1 MQLYKKQT
9 RATQY
14 FIISTFLLALT
25 GCSPKP
31 NNQTTDCEIDL
42 NQCLTMSTQ
51 HSEIRLNTR
60 AVIVEQNYEM
70 TLSTNLP
77 IKDVKLEGIN
87 MNMGIIPVVV
97 EKQKKVGGSGR
108 FIYKGNVFLGM
119 CSEPEMQWMIKV
131 KFENGKTESA
141 IFNSYWQAPAQ

>member
-25 GCSPKP
+25 GCSPKQ
-31 NNQTTDCEIDL
+31 NEQTIDCEIDL

-51 HSEIRLNTR
+51 NSEIRLNTR

-70 TLSTNLP
+70 TLSANLP
-77 IKDVKLEGIN
+77 IKNVKLEGVN
-87 MNMGIIPVVV
+87 MSMGIIPVVV
-97 EKQKKVGGSGR
+97 EPQQKVSSAGQYL
-108 FIYKGNVFLGM
+108 YKGNLFLGM
-119 CSEPEMQWMIKV
+119 CSEPKMQWMIKV
-131 KFENGKTESA
+131 TFDNGTTEST
-141 IFNSYWQAPAQ
+141 IFNSYWQAPKQ

>member
-1 MQLYKKQT
+1 M
-9 RATQY
+9 
-14 FIISTFLLALT
+14 
-25 GCSPKP
+25 
-31 NNQTTDCEIDL
+31 N
-42 NQCLTMSTQ
+42 TQ

-70 TLSTNLP
+70 TLSSNLP

-97 EKQKKVGGSGR
+97 EAQNKVGSSGQ

-131 KFENGKTESA
+131 TFENGKTESA
-141 IFNSYWQAPAQ
+141 IFNSYWQAPEQ